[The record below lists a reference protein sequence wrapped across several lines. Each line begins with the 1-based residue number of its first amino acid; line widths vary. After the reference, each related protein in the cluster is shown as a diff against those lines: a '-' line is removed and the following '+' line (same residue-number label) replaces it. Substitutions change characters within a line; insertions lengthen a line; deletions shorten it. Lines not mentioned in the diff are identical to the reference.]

1 MTQSFPLPNEER
13 LLICLF
19 SQSKGFIR
27 ANVVT
32 FIVLCVTVSRVYILL
47 YSREMKVGGV
57 GEV

>member
-47 YSREMKVGGV
+47 YSREMR
-57 GEV
+57 